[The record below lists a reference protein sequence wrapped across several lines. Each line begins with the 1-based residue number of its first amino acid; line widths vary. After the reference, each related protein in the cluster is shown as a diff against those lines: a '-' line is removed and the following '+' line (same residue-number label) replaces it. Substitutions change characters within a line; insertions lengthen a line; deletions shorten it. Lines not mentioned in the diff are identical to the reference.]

1 MDEPLRV
8 IKKYPNRR
16 LYDTTASTYITL
28 ADVKVL
34 VLEHIPFHVID
45 AKTNEDLTR
54 SILLQ
59 IILEEE
65 SGGVPMFSSA
75 MLSQIIRFYG
85 HAMQGLMG
93 NYLEK
98 NIHTFIDMQQRLKDQ
113 SLTLYGDNPLVNA
126 DAWTQFVKMQG
137 PTIQG
142 LMGSYL
148 EQSAN
153 MFLEIQQQL
162 QNQTRSLFGNFPFPK
177 FKPGDAAGDA
187 ADNLQHDPDS
197 APESHVARRA
207 DSENSRPGGKKS
219 SG

>member
-1 MDEPLRV
+1 MNESLRV

-34 VLEHIPFHVID
+34 VLEHIPFRAID

-65 SGGVPMFSSA
+65 SGGVPMFSSD

-85 HAMQGLMG
+85 HAMQGMMG

-98 NIHTFIDMQQRLKDQ
+98 NIQTFIDMQQRLKEQ
-113 SLTLYGDNPLVNA
+113 SRTLYGDNALVNP
-126 DAWTQFVKMQG
+126 DAWSQFVKMQG

-153 MFLEIQQQL
+153 MFLEMQQQL
-162 QNQTRSLFGNFPFPK
+162 QKQTRSLFGNFPFPNLT
-177 FKPGDAAGDA
+177 PGNAAGDA
-187 ADNLQHDPDS
+187 GDNPQRSADN
-197 APESHVARRA
+197 APESNTAPPD
-207 DSENSRPGGKKS
+207 DSQNSKPRGKNS